1 MKFNY
6 YDKWR
11 CWKIKGF
18 ISKAIFTTT
27 ILTGVYILSNSK
39 NLINLGVNFKESK

>member
-1 MKFNY
+1 M
-6 YDKWR
+6 
-11 CWKIKGF
+11 KGF
-18 ISKAIFTTT
+18 ISRAIFTAA